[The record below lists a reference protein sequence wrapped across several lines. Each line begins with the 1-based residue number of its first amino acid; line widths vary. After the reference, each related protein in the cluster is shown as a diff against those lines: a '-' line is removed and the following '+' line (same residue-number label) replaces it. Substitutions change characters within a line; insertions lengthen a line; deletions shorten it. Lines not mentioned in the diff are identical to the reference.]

1 MQLTDAG
8 AIFGNLRPAGAAQ
21 AKANSRPAKTA
32 RGRALSAGPS
42 PAIVRPF
49 SADRTPP
56 LPMPRPPS
64 SAKSSSS
71 PAAAEAATASR
82 TTQML
87 LGLICFVAGAGV
99 MVIEIS
105 ANRLLAPDFGNS
117 LYTWTSLIGV
127 ILVSFSVGG
136 FLGGWW
142 ADKWGS
148 LVLLGSLLMGAAFF
162 TLLIPVLSQALSSS
176 LVSAGLIAGPMS
188 ISLLLFALPGILLGA
203 VSPACV
209 RFYSMAGHDAHV
221 GASAGTISMLGSLGS
236 FAGTFLSGFIL
247 LGTFGVKSIFLGVGV
262 VLLLLSAVAF
272 WMAKVHLVK
281 KSVHFGA
288 SVAVLIGAL
297 IYQPAMGK
305 DVVYVHDSFYHRI
318 EVIEQGE
325 NRYLQL
331 DSTMEGGM
339 RVKDSDLV
347 LPYQQYWQLVKLNDK
362 LKVQHALF
370 LGAGAFGMPE
380 QVSKLGPDV
389 SVDVIEIDPA
399 VIATGRKYFNLDKFP
414 AVQAHASDARGFVR
428 SATQKYDL
436 VFGDAYNGIRHIP
449 AHLVTKEF
457 FQQVHDHLT
466 DEGVFLMNVI
476 SSVQGEHAELLGAI
490 LKSLQEVFP
499 EVQIF
504 GVGGDPNEAQNV
516 ILLASTHSW
525 KPWLE
530 DRFYVQGGW
539 QNNLVSTR
547 VPFAHWP
554 AVAECPLTDDWN
566 PVDVM
571 IARQLAH

>member
-1 MQLTDAG
+1 M
-8 AIFGNLRPAGAAQ
+8 
-21 AKANSRPAKTA
+21 
-32 RGRALSAGPS
+32 
-42 PAIVRPF
+42 
-49 SADRTPP
+49 
-56 LPMPRPPS
+56 
-64 SAKSSSS
+64 
-71 PAAAEAATASR
+71 AATSAP
-82 TTQML
+82 TTQIL

-142 ADKWGS
+142 SDKWGS
-148 LVLLGSLLMGAAFF
+148 MVLLGW
-162 TLLIPVLSQALSSS
+162 LLICAALFTMLIPLLSTALSAS
-176 LVSAGLIAGPMS
+176 LASAGLIAGPMG

-209 RFYSMAGHDAHV
+209 RFYSMAGQDAHV

-236 FAGTFLSGFIL
+236 FAGTFLSGFLL
-247 LGTFGVKSIFLGVGV
+247 LGTFGVKSIFLGSGV
-262 VLLLLSAVAF
+262 VLLLLSALAF
-272 WMAKVHLVK
+272 WMARVNLATKGA
-281 KSVHFGA
+281 HFGG
-288 SVAVLIGAL
+288 SVILLFLAA
-297 IYQPAMGK
+297 IYQPAQGK
-305 DVVYVHDSFYHRI
+305 DVIFEHDSFYHRI
-318 EVIEQGE
+318 EVLQQGE

-347 LPYQQYWQLVKLNDK
+347 LPYQQYWQLVKLNEK
-362 LKVQHALF
+362 LRVQHALF

-389 SVDVIEIDPA
+389 SVDVVEIDPA
-399 VIATGRKYFNLDKFP
+399 VIATGRKFFNLDQYP
-414 AVQAHASDARGFVR
+414 AVHAHASDARRFVR
-428 SATQKYDL
+428 SSAQKYDL

-457 FQQVHDHLT
+457 FQQVRDHLT

-476 SSVQGEHAELLGAI
+476 SSVQGDQAELLGAI

-504 GVGGDPNEAQNV
+504 GVGSSPTDAQNV
-516 ILLASTHSW
+516 ILLASAHSW

-530 DRFYVQGGW
+530 DRYYVRGGW
-539 QNNLVSTR
+539 QYNMVASR
-547 VPFAHWP
+547 VPQRSWP
-554 AVAECPLTDDWN
+554 PVAERPLTDDWN